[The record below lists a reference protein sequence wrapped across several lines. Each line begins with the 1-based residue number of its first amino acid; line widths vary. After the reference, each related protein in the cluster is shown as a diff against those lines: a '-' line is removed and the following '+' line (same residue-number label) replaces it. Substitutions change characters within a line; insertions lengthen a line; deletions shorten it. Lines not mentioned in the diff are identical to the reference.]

1 MAPTKTK
8 MVLPCST
15 YKFKPEPGL
24 YSTYHCGQSGNHGQE
39 YGPGTSAQNRTM
51 QQIVKKK
58 MSVGVITATKT
69 KVLAVNRIGTT
80 KLNDLVISIYLLH
93 LNTNY

>member
-1 MAPTKTK
+1 
-8 MVLPCST
+8 
-15 YKFKPEPGL
+15 
-24 YSTYHCGQSGNHGQE
+24 
-39 YGPGTSAQNRTM
+39 
-51 QQIVKKK
+51 